1 MPGRHASPDPS
12 RFRRDL
18 ARLVVLAV
26 VTVVVGVAVV
36 LIIRLLVGG
45 GEEPGTV
52 LTAVESTV
60 ESDPASTVTTVTSTT
75 PATTSTTTTTTMPT
89 TTLPPVRDPDRVV
102 VVVLNSTRV
111 TGLAGRVTQQLS
123 DLGYQTL
130 DPDNYPTALDTSV
143 IWYVEGF
150 EREAGVLAEEIT
162 DANVEMFPGDNPE
175 AALTVVLG
183 ASYRE

>member
-36 LIIRLLVGG
+36 LIIRLLVGEG
-45 GEEPGTV
+45 EPGTV

-60 ESDPASTVTTVTSTT
+60 ESGPASTVTTVTSTT
-75 PATTSTTTTTTMPT
+75 LTTTSTTTTTTMPT

-111 TGLAGRVTQQLS
+111 TGLAGRVTQRLS

-130 DPDNYPTALDTSV
+130 DPDNYPTAQDTSV

>member
-1 MPGRHASPDPS
+1 MPGRHASPDRR

-18 ARLVVLAV
+18 ARLAVLAV
-26 VTVVVGVAVV
+26 VVLVVGVAVV
-36 LIIRLLVGG
+36 LIVRLLAVGG
-45 GEEPGTV
+45 EDPGPV
-52 LTAVESTV
+52 PAAVGTSV
-60 ESDPASTVTTVTSTT
+60 DPGPTTTVTTVTFTT
-75 PATTSTTTTTTMPT
+75 PSTTSTTTTTTIPT

-111 TGLAGRVTQQLS
+111 TGLAGRVTQRLS

-130 DPDNYPTALDTSV
+130 DPDNHPTSLQTSV
-143 IWYVEGF
+143 IWYVQGF
-150 EREAGVLAEEIT
+150 EREAAVLAGEIT
-162 DANVEMFPGDNPE
+162 DADVEMFPGDDPE